1 MKVLVTGASGFLGR
15 YVLSSLKRRG
25 IPTVAISRSS
35 HATGAGQT
43 LSLDLLAHT
52 NLPATIEQIK
62 ATHLLHLAWY
72 TEHGKYWSSPQNL
85 RWVEA
90 SLRLVDAFCT
100 AGGGHVV
107 VAGTCAEYDW
117 SHGWCREDATP
128 LAPSTLYGVAK
139 DALRRLVA
147 PACELQGT
155 RCAWGRVFF
164 PYGMGESSPRL
175 LPSLVEVFRNARP
188 PFPVNAKAYRDFVH
202 ASDVA
207 EAFVTLLLTDARG
220 PYNIGS
226 GTPTQV
232 ETLVRE
238 VANALGADPLPM
250 LELAKMRNEE
260 PPILVGDN
268 RRLLSLGWRPSLS
281 LAEGIAQTIRPDQP
295 AAPNRRVRE

>member
-1 MKVLVTGASGFLGR
+1 M
-15 YVLSSLKRRG
+15 
-25 IPTVAISRSS
+25 AISRSPS
-35 HATGAGQT
+35 DSYAVDTVAF
-43 LSLDLLAHT
+43 DLLADT
-52 NLPATIEQIK
+52 DLPALIERAE

-90 SLRLVDAFCT
+90 SLRLVDAFCK
-100 AGGGHVV
+100 AGGGRLV

-128 LAPSTLYGVAK
+128 LVPSTLYGVAK

-147 PACELQGT
+147 PTCELQGT

-175 LPSLVEVFRNARP
+175 VPSLVEVFRQARA
-188 PFPVNAKAYRDFVH
+188 PFPVNASAYRDFVH

-207 EAFVTLLLTDARG
+207 EAFVTLLLTDATG
-220 PYNIGS
+220 AYNIGS
-226 GTPTQV
+226 GAPTQI

-238 VANALGADPLPM
+238 VANALDADPSPV
-250 LELAKMRNEE
+250 LELATMRNDE
-260 PPILVGDN
+260 PPLLVGDN
-268 RRLLSLGWRPSLS
+268 RRLLSLGWRPSQS
-281 LAEGIAQTIRPDQP
+281 LAEGIAQCIRLDRP
-295 AAPNRRVRE
+295 AAPNRRVHE